1 MKCLSCGADNPSGAR
16 FCLTCRAPIPQILH
30 SMEVK
35 PPTPVLIFLRK
46 TRNDIESGTMDADSI
61 RASYSRVLVHMET
74 QRQDFLQR
82 FESLPPAL
90 RERSSQDT
98 VAAMEGFIE
107 AVEEMTAYLEDG
119 DITHIINGMNKA
131 ESADVLFQNSLGG
144 DDETAFSFSQKT
156 LILAP
161 PERKS

>member
-1 MKCLSCGADNPSGAR
+1 MKCPGCGADNPSRAR
-16 FCLTCRAPIPQILH
+16 FCLTCKVPIPQILH

-46 TRNDIESGTMDADSI
+46 IRNEIESGTMDADSI
-61 RASYSRVLVHMET
+61 RASYSKVLAHMET

-82 FESLPPAL
+82 FESLHPAL
-90 RERSSQDT
+90 RQQSSQDT
-98 VAAMEGFIE
+98 IAAMEGFIE

-119 DITHIINGMNKA
+119 DITHVINGMNNA
-131 ESADVLFQNSLGG
+131 ENADVLFQNSLGL
-144 DDETAFSFSQKT
+144 DDETAFSFSQRT
-156 LILAP
+156 LILPP